1 MSAPDPGLVEQFLA
15 PAHLELAA
23 AAASVVA
30 ERIAPRPPAS
40 DDAAARREAPEL
52 AALLGGA
59 GALRPALPR
68 APAARPDLRAICL
81 WRETLAAASPLADAV
96 YALQALGAMPI
107 VLADNQDAQRR
118 WLPEVEAGRALAAF
132 AMTEPEAGSD
142 VAAIATRA
150 VRAGDGYRLDG
161 RKHLI
166 SNAGIADFYCVFART
181 DEAAGA
187 RGLSCFVV
195 PADAPG
201 LRFAGAQVLSEPHP
215 LGEIAFEHCFVPSA
229 SRLGAEGAGLKLG
242 LAALDRLRPTVAAAA
257 CGMAARALDE
267 ALAHV
272 RERRQFGRPLA
283 EQQLVQQKLARM
295 ATDLAAARLLTYRAA
310 HAADTGAARIT
321 LEAAQAKLFA
331 TEAAQRIVD
340 DAVQLLGGRGVLA
353 ASVTDRLYRAVR
365 ALRIYEGTSE
375 IQHLVIARELLKT
388 DSGARS
394 WS

>member
-1 MSAPDPGLVEQFLA
+1 MTMLA
-15 PAHLELAA
+15 
-23 AAASVVA
+23 
-30 ERIAPRPPAS
+30 
-40 DDAAARREAPEL
+40 
-52 AALLGGA
+52 
-59 GALRPALPR
+59 
-68 APAARPDLRAICL
+68 
-81 WRETLAAASPLADAV
+81 ETLAWPFFDDHHRDFAQSLDRWADATLPGLPHDDVDAACRARVRTLGEAGFLRAVVPAAHGGLHAGLDVRTLCLARESLAFRDGLADFAF
-96 YALQALGAMPI
+96 AMQGLGTGPI
-107 VLADNQDAQRR
+107 SLAGTTELKQRY
-118 WLPEVEAGRALAAF
+118 LPPVRDGKAIAAF
-132 AMTEPEAGSD
+132 ALSEPEAGSD